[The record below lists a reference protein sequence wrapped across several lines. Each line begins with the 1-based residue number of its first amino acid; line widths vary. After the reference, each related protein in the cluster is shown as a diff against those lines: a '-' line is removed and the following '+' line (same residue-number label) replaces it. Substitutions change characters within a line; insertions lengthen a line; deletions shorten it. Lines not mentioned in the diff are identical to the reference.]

1 MRWTRFFWLLFAG
14 LQVSSLVAAAPK
26 KPKEQITVDC
36 LQNRAIQEK
45 SSEFAPR
52 FCLHRNVQ
60 NRLTLAAIDSQNIL
74 LDHVVINTSLALTL
88 LTNPNA
94 KPLHDA
100 LLAEAGGGLE
110 KLRAE
115 ELQAVKK
122 KDFNLQGNQNSL
134 IPLNS
139 NRIGAFIVTVGEL
152 SKLGYV
158 EQALAGFAPLLDKY
172 EKKDAERAKEGR
184 MLSLDDQWQWFSLR
198 STYNNILMNR
208 GDYEKGMP
216 LYYALA
222 ADPRMRSEYRLNAKV
237 NIAAYLAENRQYEEA
252 LKTIEEAYTQ
262 FNGTRTD
269 PRDFKLGGSDRHFSW
284 IKACALNG
292 LGKVDE
298 AQPYID
304 AVLAHPEKPYEP
316 YTDIFATSSIEQRMN
331 ICLRNVDRY
340 AAMLNK
346 YPSTF
351 LFGSP
356 VSLAL
361 QPGADRKK
369 VHQNE
374 FFARLR
380 EHPAMKAKADEYL
393 LLSDDLL
400 PALNGWR

>member
-1 MRWTRFFWLLFAG
+1 MWYLRYFLLLMAG
-14 LQVSSLVAAAPK
+14 FQASSIAAAPE
-26 KPKEQITVDC
+26 KPAKQITVDC
-36 LQNRAIQEK
+36 LQDTAIQEK
-45 SSEFAPR
+45 NSEYAPR
-52 FCLHRNVQ
+52 FCLYREDQ
-60 NRLTLAAIDSQNIL
+60 NRLTLAVIDSQNIL
-74 LDHVVINTSLALTL
+74 LDHIAINTSLALTL

-94 KPLHDA
+94 KALHEV
-100 LLAEAGGGLE
+100 LLSEAGGGLE

-115 ELQAVKK
+115 QLQAVKK
-122 KDFNLQGNQNSL
+122 KQFNLNGNQNSL

-139 NRIGAFIVTVGEL
+139 KRIGEFIITVGEL
-152 SKLGYV
+152 SKLGFA
-158 EQALAGFAPLLDKY
+158 EQALAGFAPLFEKY

-198 STYNNILMNR
+198 SSYNNILMNN
-208 GDYEKGMP
+208 GDYEKGLP
-216 LYYALA
+216 LYRALV
-222 ADPRMRSEYRLNAKV
+222 ADPRVRSEYRLNAKV
-237 NIAAYLAENRQYEEA
+237 NLAAYLAEDRQYEEA
-252 LKTIEEAYTQ
+252 LKAIEEAYTEFQ
-262 FNGTRTD
+262 GPRSDTRD
-269 PRDFKLGGSDRHFSW
+269 YKLGGSDRHFSW

-298 AQPYID
+298 AQPFID
-304 AVLAHPEKPYEP
+304 AVLTYPEKPYEP

-340 AAMLNK
+340 ANMLNK